1 MGFWYLV
8 AMSFARRAVL
18 GFVIFSAALAVS
30 AFFVKKRVPRFGGS
44 EDDTFSLVAVMNGIA
59 FESRAEALTDASL
72 FVYMGGAE
80 IDLMDA
86 ELASDAHLSLKVV
99 MGGVS
104 VVVPPSWRVEVK
116 SDVKMGEVV
125 NKTNPDDP
133 ADGPLLVIDVKVVM
147 GGVEIKDGDDD

>member
-1 MGFWYLV
+1 MRFII
-8 AMSFARRAVL
+8 RAVL
-18 GFVIFSAALAVS
+18 GFIVFCAAMAAS

-44 EDDTFSLVAVMNGIA
+44 DDDAFSLHAVMNGIA
-59 FESRAEALTDASL
+59 FESRAEALSDGSL

-80 IDLMDA
+80 LDFMDA
-86 ELASDAHLSLKVV
+86 ELSSDAHLSLKVF

-104 VVVPPSWRVEVK
+104 IVVPPSWRVEVRP
-116 SDVKMGEVV
+116 DVMMGEVV

-133 ADGPLLVIDVKVVM
+133 ADGPLLLVDVKVVM

>member
-1 MGFWYLV
+1 M
-8 AMSFARRAVL
+8 
-18 GFVIFSAALAVS
+18 AAS

-59 FESRAEALTDASL
+59 FESRAEALTDGSL

-86 ELASDAHLSLKVV
+86 ELASDAHFSLKVI

-104 VVVPPSWRVEVK
+104 IVVPPSWRVEVRP
-116 SDVKMGEVV
+116 DVKMGEVA
-125 NKTNPDDP
+125 NKTDPDDP

-147 GGVEIKDGDDD
+147 GGVEIKEGEVD

>member
-1 MGFWYLV
+1 MRSVGRAFL
-8 AMSFARRAVL
+8 AFAV
-18 GFVIFSAALAVS
+18 FSAALAAS
-30 AFFVKKRVPRFGGS
+30 AFVVRKRVPRFGGS
-44 EDDTFSLVAVMNGIA
+44 EDDQFSLAAIMNGIA
-59 FESRAEALTDASL
+59 FESRATALTDGAL

-86 ELASDAHLSLKVV
+86 ELSPDARLSMKVY

-104 VVVPPSWRVEVK
+104 VVVPPSWRVEVR

-125 NKTNPDDP
+125 NRTNPDDP

-147 GGVEIKDGDDD
+147 AGIEIKVGDDD